1 MKQTAVEWLQQ
12 ALEDTILTHEQIM
25 QTIGLFEQAKDIDAE
40 RAYNIYEK
48 WFWDNLPSKSSSEGK
63 LSQKEFYNRYFKM
76 KQTAVEWLK
85 DLYENQ
91 DAYDE
96 SILDEQWQ
104 KAIEM
109 EKEQIKDAWIDG
121 DNSDCLSE
129 QDSSDFAEQYYNET
143 FNTKEK

>member
-76 KQTAVEWLK
+76 KQTAVEWLR

-91 DAYDE
+91 PAYE
-96 SILDEQWQ
+96 EYILDEQWG
-104 KAIEM
+104 KALEM
-109 EKEQIKDAWIDG
+109 EKEQIGRAYQKGLIDG
-121 DNSDCLSE
+121 IHGPRKE
-129 QDSSDFAEQYYNET
+129 YYNQPYYT
-143 FNTKEK
+143 KDYTKEK

>member
-76 KQTAVEWLK
+76 KQTAVDWLGNMWEMQGTITPLDIK
-85 DLYENQ
+85 EAKRIEQEQMIDFYATGQADTVNMYEQHLN
-91 DAYDE
+91 
-96 SILDEQWQ
+96 
-104 KAIEM
+104 K
-109 EKEQIKDAWIDG
+109 
-121 DNSDCLSE
+121 
-129 QDSSDFAEQYYNET
+129 T
-143 FNTKEK
+143 FNTNEK

>member
-40 RAYNIYEK
+40 RAYDIYEK

-76 KQTAVEWLK
+76 KQTAVEWLR
-85 DLYENQ
+85 DLYENRP
-91 DAYDE
+91 AYEECILEDE
-96 SILDEQWQ
+96 WEEAL
-104 KAIEM
+104 KM
-109 EKEQIKDAWIDG
+109 EKEQIVKAWENG
-121 DNSDCLSE
+121 WEN
-129 QDSSDFAEQYYNET
+129 DSVRDDEVESAAIKYYNET

>member
-12 ALEDTILTHEQIM
+12 ALEDTILDHEQIM

-40 RAYNIYEK
+40 RAYDIYEK

>member
-40 RAYNIYEK
+40 RAYDIYEK

-76 KQTAVEWLK
+76 KQTAVEWLR

-91 DAYDE
+91 PAYDE

-104 KAIEM
+104 KALEM
-109 EKEQIKDAWIDG
+109 EKEQIKDAYKQGTCHHGDG
-121 DNSDCLSE
+121 YTATE
-129 QDSSDFAEQYYNET
+129 YYNET
-143 FNTKEK
+143 FSTNEK